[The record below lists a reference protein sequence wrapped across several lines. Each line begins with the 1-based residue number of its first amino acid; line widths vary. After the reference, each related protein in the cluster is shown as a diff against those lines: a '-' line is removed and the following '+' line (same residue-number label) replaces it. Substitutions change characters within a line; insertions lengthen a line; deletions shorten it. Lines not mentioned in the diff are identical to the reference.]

1 MTKMISEFDAITGET
16 IEREATAQ
24 ELAQW
29 EKDAAVIAA
38 EAELKAQALAKREQA
53 IAKLAVLGLE
63 IDDLKALGLA

>member
-1 MTKMISEFDAITGET
+1 MTKIISEFDAITGET
-16 IEREATAQ
+16 IQREANEN

-38 EAELKAQALAKREQA
+38 ETRLKEQVLAKREEA